1 MAALYQLAWEDTFG
15 GTALDRAKWNVR
27 IGNWSI
33 SEDGTPLA
41 PGWGNNE
48 QQYYRD
54 DAQNLFVG
62 NDRLTIRALRQTS
75 PVQFGQRVPYTSAK
89 IETRGL
95 FSFCYGKVEFRAR
108 CPLGTGLWPAVW
120 MMPEDHVY
128 GPWARSGEIDILE
141 AMGRCPDL
149 VCGTIHYGGP
159 PQNKTEQSHSYRLP
173 IGTTIHDFHT
183 YALLWEPMRLQWYV
197 DGICYSSISTWG
209 SCPGVEPK
217 LSFPQPFDQKFYL
230 IINLAV
236 GGWFDPE
243 ANGIVDNTAFPADF
257 EIDYIRVYQQHK
269 A

>member
-1 MAALYQLAWEDTFG
+1 
-15 GTALDRAKWNVR
+15 
-27 IGNWSI
+27 
-33 SEDGTPLA
+33 
-41 PGWGNNE
+41 
-48 QQYYRD
+48 
-54 DAQNLFVG
+54 
-62 NDRLTIRALRQTS
+62 
-75 PVQFGQRVPYTSAK
+75 
-89 IETRGL
+89 
-95 FSFCYGKVEFRAR
+95 
-108 CPLGTGLWPAVW
+108 

-183 YALLWEPMRLQWYV
+183 YALLWEPMRLKWYV

>member
-89 IETRGL
+89 IDTRGL

-108 CPLGTGLWPAVW
+108 CPLGTGLW
-120 MMPEDHVY
+120 
-128 GPWARSGEIDILE
+128 
-141 AMGRCPDL
+141 
-149 VCGTIHYGGP
+149 
-159 PQNKTEQSHSYRLP
+159 RLF
-173 IGTTIHDFHT
+173 G
-183 YALLWEPMRLQWYV
+183 
-197 DGICYSSISTWG
+197 
-209 SCPGVEPK
+209 
-217 LSFPQPFDQKFYL
+217 
-230 IINLAV
+230 
-236 GGWFDPE
+236 
-243 ANGIVDNTAFPADF
+243 
-257 EIDYIRVYQQHK
+257 
-269 A
+269 

>member
-89 IETRGL
+89 IDTRGL

-159 PQNKTEQSHSYRLP
+159 PQNKTEQSHSYRLRSAQQFM
-173 IGTTIHDFHT
+173 T
-183 YALLWEPMRLQWYV
+183 
-197 DGICYSSISTWG
+197 SIPTPCFG
-209 SCPGVEPK
+209 SRCGC
-217 LSFPQPFDQKFYL
+217 
-230 IINLAV
+230 
-236 GGWFDPE
+236 
-243 ANGIVDNTAFPADF
+243 NGMWTAFVIAAYQLGDPAPVLSRSSLSPSHLTRNF
-257 EIDYIRVYQQHK
+257 I
-269 A
+269 

>member
-89 IETRGL
+89 IDTRGL

-128 GPWARSGEIDILE
+128 GPWARSGEI
-141 AMGRCPDL
+141 
-149 VCGTIHYGGP
+149 GG
-159 PQNKTEQSHSYRLP
+159 NGALP
-173 IGTTIHDFHT
+173 RSC
-183 YALLWEPMRLQWYV
+183 LWYDPLWRSAAKQ
-197 DGICYSSISTWG
+197 DRAKSF
-209 SCPGVEPK
+209 
-217 LSFPQPFDQKFYL
+217 LSASDRH
-230 IINLAV
+230 N
-236 GGWFDPE
+236 
-243 ANGIVDNTAFPADF
+243 NS
-257 EIDYIRVYQQHK
+257 
-269 A
+269 

>member
-62 NDRLTIRALRQTS
+62 NDRLTIRALQSDLSGSIWSKGSLYFRQN
-75 PVQFGQRVPYTSAK
+75 R
-89 IETRGL
+89 TRGL

-141 AMGRCPDL
+141 AMGAAPILSVVRSTME
-149 VCGTIHYGGP
+149 VRR
-159 PQNKTEQSHSYRLP
+159 KTRPSKVIP
-173 IGTTIHDFHT
+173 IGFRSAQQFMT
-183 YALLWEPMRLQWYV
+183 
-197 DGICYSSISTWG
+197 SIPTPCFG
-209 SCPGVEPK
+209 SRCGC
-217 LSFPQPFDQKFYL
+217 
-230 IINLAV
+230 
-236 GGWFDPE
+236 
-243 ANGIVDNTAFPADF
+243 NGMWTAFVIAAYQLGDPAPVLSRSSLSPSHLTRNF
-257 EIDYIRVYQQHK
+257 I
-269 A
+269 

>member
-89 IETRGL
+89 IDTRGL

-159 PQNKTEQSHSYRLP
+159 PKTRPSKVIP
-173 IGTTIHDFHT
+173 IGFRSAQQFMT
-183 YALLWEPMRLQWYV
+183 
-197 DGICYSSISTWG
+197 SIPTPCFG
-209 SCPGVEPK
+209 SRCGC
-217 LSFPQPFDQKFYL
+217 
-230 IINLAV
+230 
-236 GGWFDPE
+236 
-243 ANGIVDNTAFPADF
+243 NGMWTAFVIAAYQLGDPAPVLSRSSLSPSHLTRNF
-257 EIDYIRVYQQHK
+257 I
-269 A
+269 

>member
-75 PVQFGQRVPYTSAK
+75 PVQFGQR
-89 IETRGL
+89 
-95 FSFCYGKVEFRAR
+95 
-108 CPLGTGLWPAVW
+108 
-120 MMPEDHVY
+120 DHVY